1 MAIEEKQYLDPDGLK
16 EVINQTDA
24 RYATKDL
31 ATTSTSG
38 LMSSSDK
45 TKLNNIESGA
55 NKTVI
60 DSALSSTSTNPV
72 QNKLIN
78 AVLIEIDSAIDEITE
93 NVSNL
98 DTNKVDKVSGKGLS
112 TEDYTTAEKEKLAGI
127 EEGANKTVVDSAW
140 SATSEN
146 PLQNKVIYGMFDQLV
161 SEFGDEISKLQ
172 EADANK
178 ANTSD
183 LTAHTTDSTIHFTA
197 AERTKLAG
205 IATGANKTTIDSSM
219 STTSTNPVQ
228 NKVVQSAIQTLEDT
242 KANVDELPKAFY
254 VTITEESD
262 NTYSADKTFAE
273 IVEAYK
279 NGKSVFCIH
288 NDVIIPLVQLSE
300 EFILFTFSL
309 CLGGGSG
316 IIVTMAANGD
326 ISCSIEGMITGAA
339 TTIASSNLTAARALV
354 SNSSGKVAVS
364 AVTSTEL
371 GYLDGVTSN
380 VQSQFTTITDE
391 LSDHTSNSDIHF
403 TAAERTK
410 LAGVATGA
418 NKYTHPTSGVTAGT
432 YKSVTVDTQG
442 HVTSGT
448 NPTTLAGYGI
458 TDAEAKGSVN
468 THNSSS
474 TAHSDIRLLI
484 SNLTTQVTNF
494 LDVDDTT
501 KDQLSEVIA
510 LIEANADSIESIT
523 SGKVNVSDI
532 INNLTT
538 NVSNKPLSAAQGVV
552 IKELIDDLQSALDT
566 HTHNYAGSSS
576 VGGAATSANKLNT
589 NAGDSNTPVYFA
601 NGVPVACT
609 SLDLNTT
616 GNAETATKA
625 TQDSTGQQIDT
636 TYIKSLSASGKNL
649 TYTKGNG
656 TTATIDTQQNFI
668 TLTKAEYDALVS
680 AGTVNEDCYYFIT
693 DDANT
698 SPVLIQYITFAASGW
713 TASDDGTYYTQSA
726 TATQIT
732 ADDEPMVVKNL
743 PYSTAAS
750 TAKAYNKAFGILTSG
765 VGETADGVVNWKCY
779 KKPATDI
786 TVGLIKVMA

>member
-45 TKLNNIESGA
+45 TKLNSVESGA
-55 NKTVI
+55 NKTII

-93 NVSNL
+93 SVSNL
-98 DTNKVDKVSGKGLS
+98 DANKVDKVSGKGLS

-127 EEGANKTVVDSAW
+127 
-140 SATSEN
+140 
-146 PLQNKVIYGMFDQLV
+146 
-161 SEFGDEISKLQ
+161 
-172 EADANK
+172 
-178 ANTSD
+178 
-183 LTAHTTDSTIHFTA
+183 
-197 AERTKLAG
+197 
-205 IATGANKTTIDSSM
+205 ATGANKTTVDSSM

-262 NTYSADKTFAE
+262 NTYSADYSADKTFAE

-309 CLGGGSG
+309 CLDGGAG

-339 TTIASSNLTAARALV
+339 STITTSNLTYNRVLI
-354 SNSSGKVAVS
+354 SDSSGKVGVS
-364 AVTSTEL
+364 PITSTEL
-371 GYLDGVTSN
+371 KYLDGVTSN
-380 VQSQFTTITDE
+380 IQSQFTTITDE
-391 LSDHTSNSDIHF
+391 LSDHTTNSDIHF
-403 TAAERTK
+403 TATERTK
-410 LAGVATGA
+410 LSGIATGA
-418 NKYTHPTSGVTAGT
+418 NKYTHPTSGVSAGT
-432 YKSVTVDTQG
+432 YKSVTVDANG

-468 THNSSS
+468 THNSSTS
-474 TAHSDIRLLI
+474 AHNDIRLLI

-552 IKELIDDLQSALDT
+552 IKGLIDDLQSALDT
-566 HTHNYAGSSS
+566 HTHTLSEITDVTASATELNYMKGVTSA
-576 VGGAATSANKLNT
+576 VQTQLNAKQATITGAATT
-589 NAGDSNTPVYFA
+589 
-601 NGVPVACT
+601 
-609 SLDLNTT
+609 
-616 GNAETATKA
+616 
-625 TQDSTGQQIDT
+625 I
-636 TYIKSLSASGKNL
+636 ASSNL
-649 TYTKGNG
+649 T
-656 TTATIDTQQNFI
+656 ASR
-668 TLTKAEYDALVS
+668 ALVS
-680 AGTVNEDCYYFIT
+680 NSSGKVTVS
-693 DDANT
+693 AVT
-698 SPVLIQYITFAASGW
+698 STELGYLDGVTSGIQSQFDNI
-713 TASDDGTYYTQSA
+713 TASL
-726 TATQIT
+726 
-732 ADDEPMVVKNL
+732 ADLD
-743 PYSTAAS
+743 
-750 TAKAYNKAFGILTSG
+750 FGSL
-765 VGETADGVVNWKCY
+765 E
-779 KKPATDI
+779 
-786 TVGLIKVMA
+786 